1 MTYYVEHL
9 FKCLLIC
16 HVYIFLERCLLRS
29 LVHFLIM
36 LLVPI
41 MLSFKN
47 SLHILDNSTLSDVY
61 FTNIFSKCVSCLL
74 NLLALSFT
82 KQKFSIFMKF
92 SFSIISSTDN
102 FFQLFLL
109 LCLWYCILKVLDILK
124 VI

>member
-1 MTYYVEHL
+1 
-9 FKCLLIC
+9 
-16 HVYIFLERCLLRS
+16 
-29 LVHFLIM
+29 M